1 MSGHDQKQTQDA
13 LSRRHAVRL
22 LGGAAALA
30 AAGTASLPQALA
42 APKDTYTESEIRGIV
57 GDFFGLTT
65 AAVAEV
71 VARVFKDNG
80 SPNAYIQGEEAS
92 AAVIIGGTLGKGAL
106 YRKRRNPFQ
115 VYWQGPSLG
124 FDLGGNASKVVCLI
138 YNLRND
144 NEIFQSF
151 AGVGGS
157 YYFIAGIGVNYHQ
170 EGRLKLA
177 PMRTGLGARAGVNV
191 GTMSI
196 TRERSFNPF

>member
-1 MSGHDQKQTQDA
+1 MTGPDKNDLQDA

-30 AAGTASLPQALA
+30 AAGSATLGSALA
-42 APKDTYTESEIRGIV
+42 APEDTYTESEIRGV
-57 GDFFGLTT
+57 VADFFGLTT
-65 AAVAEV
+65 AAVASV
-71 VARVFKDNG
+71 VARVFADNG
-80 SPNAYIQGEEAS
+80 RPNAYIQGEEAS
-92 AAVIIGGTLGKGAL
+92 AAIVVGGTLGKGAL

-124 FDLGGNASKVVCLI
+124 FDLGGNASKVVCLV
-138 YNLRND
+138 YGLRND